1 MFNNDFSFRINNS
14 HCTQFLYANSV
25 DTTSSTKRRNSE
37 IFLTLIYSRNL
48 QNASNKDI
56 NTTNYRKYQFID
68 EATIFPVSTIIIK
81 LGSIAKKIWAKD
93 NCLPST
99 SVVYKKNWM
108 QKYKPN
114 AGLEPATLRLKVSRS
129 KPIELARR
137 FWCELSITYLID
149 GLDYSCHSFNQVFNF
164 IV

>member
-81 LGSIAKKIWAKD
+81 LGSIAKNMSQRQLFAFNIS
-93 NCLPST
+93 CLQ
-99 SVVYKKNWM
+99 KNWM

-137 FWCELSITYLID
+137 FD
-149 GLDYSCHSFNQVFNF
+149 VD
-164 IV
+164 